1 MTVDDRFTE
10 EARQQRIAQA
20 QLGTFNEIVTGPVSD
35 WTTDFS
41 HLEPEY
47 AEKAIEVTITAENW
61 R

>member
-10 EARQQRIAQA
+10 EARQERIARA
-20 QLGTFNEIVTGPVSD
+20 QLGTFNEIVTGPVTD

-47 AEKAIEVTITAENW
+47 AENAIEI
-61 R
+61 